1 MRRDATQVLAM
12 CAWVKKQIG
21 KVEDQAKA
29 IADVSIPD
37 EKAAGLVGDTVV
49 SYTSRIAR
57 QPELAI
63 TDSDMFTAWVAEH
76 YPTELVQ
83 AVRPSFMTV
92 LRDNARIAGAVLGPG
107 GEVCEYA
114 ELADPVIYTITRLT
128 KDADR
133 ALGPVLGGVSLAEL
147 PNFIEES
154 QA

>member
-29 IADVSIPD
+29 VADVSIPE

-49 SYTSRIAR
+49 SYTSRVAR

-63 TDSDMFTAWVAEH
+63 TDNDMFTAWVAEH

-83 AVRPSFMTV
+83 SVRPSFMTV
-92 LRDNARIAGAVLGPG
+92 LRDNARIDGAVLGPG
-107 GEVCEYA
+107 GEVCEFA
-114 ELADPVIYTITRLT
+114 ELAEPVVYTTTRLT
-128 KDADR
+128 KDADK
-133 ALGPVLGGVSLAEL
+133 ALEPVLGGILLADL
-147 PNFIEES
+147 PGFIKEPAE
-154 QA
+154 